1 MIFEMRKFGQTLN
14 GRPAGK
20 EAVLRV
26 KQILNGSQDNEPIIL
41 DFSGVEILTISF
53 ADEFVNGIK
62 RECPNRKVEFQGIES
77 NPVIQD
83 TLKEIKSL

>member
-26 KQILNGSQDNEPIIL
+26 KQILNGGQNGDDIVL
-41 DFSGVEILTISF
+41 DFNGVEILTISF

-62 RECPNRKVEFQGIES
+62 REYPNRKIEFQGIDS
-77 NPVIQD
+77 SPVMRD
-83 TLKEIKSL
+83 TLKEIGSL